1 MKKIISFTLCMVMVI
16 SLLCFAVNAASTVSI
31 VASESGFE
39 DKAQI
44 DKVTKDG
51 VTVTFS
57 KGTGNNAPVYYVNG
71 NAFRVYGGNTMTV
84 SAEGTITSITLT
96 LASANNL
103 GELSANTGTY
113 TVNKTT
119 GTWTGSASEVVF
131 TNTASSGH
139 ARIQV
144 IDIEIGGSSTPPTT
158 TEATEPDPEPT
169 YTTPEEIVNALYQLE
184 KGKVLPGGP
193 YTLEGVIKSV
203 DTKYNPEYGNV
214 TVTMIVGEMTDKP
227 VQCFR
232 LEGEHAPDLAVGD
245 KIKVKGELKRY
256 NDTYEFDAKCQI
268 LEYTKG
274 QTTQPEPTYTTPEEI
289 INAAYALEQG
299 AALNGTYTLSG
310 TITAVNTIY
319 SERYGNVTVTM
330 AVDGFED
337 KPIQCFRM
345 INGSGVEAVD
355 KIGVGDKITVTGT
368 LKNYNGTIEFDA
380 NCTLDAY
387 TIVEKEPEVIPTTPE
402 EILAALYALQDQE
415 SLAGPFT
422 LTGKVKSIDTEYSQ
436 EYGNVTVTIVVDGF
450 ENYPVQ
456 CYRLEGNGAD
466 KVAVGDTITVT
477 GSFKNYKG
485 TYEFVQGCTLD
496 KLVAADR
503 PADPGTS
510 PDTSDASVI
519 AAVVAVVVSAGAAA
533 LVIKKKH

>member
-1 MKKIISFTLCMVMVI
+1 MKKIISFTLCVVMVI

-31 VASESGFE
+31 VADNSGFD
-39 DKAQI
+39 DKAVI

-57 KGTGNNAPVYYVNG
+57 KASGNNAPVYYVNG

-84 SAEGTITSITLT
+84 SAEGNITSITLT

-144 IDIEIGGSSTPPTT
+144 IDIEIGGSSTQPTT
-158 TEATEPDPEPT
+158 TEPEPEPNP
-169 YTTPEEIVNALYQLE
+169 TTPREIVEALYKLG
-184 KGKVLPGGP
+184 KGEVLAGGP

-203 DTKYNPEYGNV
+203 DTAYNDKYNNV
-214 TVTMIVGEMTDKP
+214 TVTIIVEDMTDKP

-232 LEGEHAPDLAVGD
+232 LEGEHAAELAVGD
-245 KIKVKGELKRY
+245 TIKVEGQLKRY
-256 NDTYEFDAKCQI
+256 NDTYEFDAACKEI
-268 LEYTKG
+268 AYKKG
-274 QTTQPEPTYTTPEEI
+274 EAEQPEQPTYTTPEEI

-299 AALNGTYTLSG
+299 AALDGTYTLSG
-310 TITAVNTIY
+310 KVTAVNTPY
-319 SERYGNVTVTM
+319 NDKYQNVTVTM
-330 AVDGFED
+330 VVEGFED

-345 INGSGVEAVD
+345 INKEGVDGAD
-355 KIGVGDKITVTGT
+355 KIAADDLITVTGK
-368 LKNYNGTIEFDA
+368 LKNYNGTVEFDA

-387 TIVEKEPEVIPTTPE
+387 TITEKDDVKVPETVD
-402 EILAALYALQDQE
+402 EILEALYALKDNE

-422 LTGKVKSIDTEYSQ
+422 LTGVVKTIDTPFSTEYN
-436 EYGNVTVTIVVDGF
+436 NVTVTIVVEGHDDK
-450 ENYPVQ
+450 PVM
-456 CYRLEGNGAD
+456 CYRLEGENAD
-466 KVAVGDTITVT
+466 KIEVGDTITVT

-485 TYEFVQGCTLD
+485 TYEFNQGCKLD
-496 KLVAADR
+496 ELKKANKPTEPDT
-503 PADPGTS
+503 PT
-510 PDTSDASVI
+510 PDTSDASV
-519 AAVVAVVVSAGAAA
+519 AVAVFAGITAIGAAA
-533 LVIKKKH
+533 LIVRKKRV